1 MLDPHLS
8 CVQNVGPY
16 PCSVGLFAYVCW
28 QTPACFASCVDVTA
42 EVQNLRHSPHPAL
55 RAGKMQMRSISFF
68 CIQGRTE
75 EPPQRDTWQPTNC
88 RSRSCSLAPQ
98 DELAIVRCKS
108 SRF

>member
-1 MLDPHLS
+1 MEFPFWFLDLFAFVGSLIMLDPHLS
-8 CVQNVGPY
+8 
-16 PCSVGLFAYVCW
+16 SVGLFAHVCW

-75 EPPQRDTWQPTNC
+75 EPPRRDT
-88 RSRSCSLAPQ
+88 
-98 DELAIVRCKS
+98 
-108 SRF
+108 